1 MPKSSTTPSKTPS
14 SSSLPPTERPG
25 VRDDLD
31 RATTAELLQWMHE
44 TDADVH
50 RAVGEA
56 LPQVEGFINALVPRM
71 QEGGRLFY
79 IGAGTSGR
87 LGVVDASECPPTFGV
102 SSELVVGLIA
112 GGDGA
117 IREAVEG
124 AEDDAEGAWRD
135 LAPYEPGPSDAV
147 VGIAASGRTPYVV
160 GGLKAARAAGLL
172 TAALVCNPGS
182 AAAAAA
188 EHEMC
193 AETGPE
199 FVTGSTR
206 LKAGSATKLIL
217 NMISTS
223 TMIQLGRVSGNR
235 MVDMKPANA
244 KLVERGIRM
253 IEEATGCETLVA
265 RELLATHGS
274 VRAAID
280 FFTSKNPG
288 AHHA

>member
-1 MPKSSTTPSKTPS
+1 MPKSPTR
-14 SSSLPPTERPG
+14 SLPPTERPG
-25 VRDDLD
+25 ARDGLD
-31 RATTAELLQWMHE
+31 RATTAELLKWMHE

-56 LPQVEGFINALVPRM
+56 LPSVEAFVDALVPRM
-71 QEGGRLFY
+71 KAGGRLFY

-102 SSELVVGLIA
+102 SSDLVVGLIA

-117 IREAVEG
+117 IRQAVEG
-124 AEDDAEGAWRD
+124 AEDEQDGAWRD
-135 LAPYEPGPSDAV
+135 LRRYEPSPLDAV

-172 TAALVCNPGS
+172 TAACVCNPGS
-182 AAAAAA
+182 AAAEAA
-188 EHEMC
+188 EHEIC

-206 LKAGSATKLIL
+206 LKAGTATKLIL

-223 TMIQLGRVSGNR
+223 TMIQLGRVEGNR

-244 KLVERGIRM
+244 KLIERGTRM
-253 IEEATGCETLVA
+253 IEEATGCETSVA
-265 RELLATHGS
+265 RDLLAVHGS
-274 VRAAID
+274 VRAAVD
-280 FFTSKNPG
+280 FFNSNNSG
-288 AHHA
+288 EHHA